1 MPSFNNLKDLENYL
15 KKNPEIVLEQNI
27 GKVIE
32 YECPICKTVENIKIT
47 SKNKGRCQKCNSDIE
62 ITMVIE

>member
-1 MPSFNNLKDLENYL
+1 MPTFKNLNDLENYL

-47 SKNKGRCQKCNSDIE
+47 SKNTGRCQKCNNDIE